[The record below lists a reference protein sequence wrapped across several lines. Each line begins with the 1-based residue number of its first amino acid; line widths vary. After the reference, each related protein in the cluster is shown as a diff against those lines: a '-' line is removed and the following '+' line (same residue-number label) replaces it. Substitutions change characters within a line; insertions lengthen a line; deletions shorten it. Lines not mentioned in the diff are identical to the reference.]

1 MKVTIDEIVEALRQS
16 RRIFDRD
23 YSMRQLANRIEDHG
37 IEQPSIDAL
46 IAEAIEKH
54 DDEMA
59 DIRTV
64 NTRKIAQPYLDALIA
79 EIDELAETYSDTSPS
94 RPAYMKANVRAIMDK
109 YRGQK

>member
-1 MKVTIDEIVEALRQS
+1 MKVTVEEIVDVVSHGSLDYWIALAD
-16 RRIFDRD
+16 RI
-23 YSMRQLANRIEDHG
+23 QAHG
-37 IEQPSIDAL
+37 IGQPSIDAL